1 MIDQIGEQCAQCNYF
16 AMLASWRA
24 LPVFAI
30 VAVLAIVLRKRVP
43 ARYLCWLWLIVV
55 ARLLLPFSI
64 ESSVAI
70 SSVADK
76 PAISLVSGEEE
87 PQTESSDFDTFTY
100 ENEEGES
107 VTAALLPPGATPEE
121 QAAADAIVAE
131 IAEAEIAAKAAS
143 AALPQFNQVDSAESF
158 IDKIEP
164 ALEVLAY
171 AVAFGIP
178 AVTIFMLLRGLLAHL
193 RFARKLSASPSITD
207 QATVDRLLRICDDL
221 QVGRRPQVKEVPA
234 LHAPAMFGLLRPVI
248 CLPQRWQEE
257 LTADQLDWVL
267 RHEVAHVKGRD
278 GLLLSI
284 ATLARSCQWFNPL
297 SWVAVSKLK
306 QNMERA
312 ADELATRHLDEMQVR
327 EYGKLLLRFA
337 AGQPSKR
344 PRPTIGLLAMA
355 APKGLQQRIE
365 SLGMPVKRRGWLR
378 GLMALI
384 VVGMVGVCGL
394 TDARPITQDAE
405 PPQPVPNFEVAVA
418 EWKQQRATNAKPAR
432 SVELFSA
439 SVDEAEPT
447 HSVSIDVSDVLSKAR
462 ELQPGIDGE
471 KFASMYFTSYP
482 FAVAE
487 RGASKIEKG
496 VLTVEVTKRQEQSL
510 RQRLSAFED
519 FGPWQIA
526 VELRVIDTDVRLLD
540 QFDWSTSASDT
551 RFARVARSPVSA
563 GLDAWDD
570 ARLSLAS
577 SDAMAADS
585 EPFSIEQSVSVP
597 IRAAKIG
604 HLQTTRFIHQV
615 QRDNRSN
622 IMQAPK
628 VTMFNGQSA
637 LITDVVQRPFVTDVV
652 EITGEKATAFQP
664 KISVFEDGW
673 RFFFKPEVAGDDRV
687 HLQMVFSKSSID
699 DVKRASLPY
708 RPDPTSE
715 DRVTIEVP
723 TVISNSIAVESY
735 LRTSESLLV
744 FSPTLFSNRSVD
756 DSERSN
762 HRIGQVFLIRTQL
775 IPDNEFLESFV
786 PKQDDE

>member
-1 MIDQIGEQCAQCNYF
+1 MIDQIIEPCAQWIYF

-43 ARYLCWLWLIVV
+43 ARYLCWLWLVV
-55 ARLLLPFSI
+55 IARLLLPFSI

-87 PQTESSDFDTFTY
+87 SPDKSSDFDTFTY

-121 QAAADAIVAE
+121 QAAADAIAAE
-131 IAEAEIAAKAAS
+131 IVEAENAAKAAS
-143 AALPQFNQVDSAESF
+143 AALPKFNQVNSAESF

-234 LHAPAMFGLLRPVI
+234 LHAPVIFGLLRPVI

-365 SLGMPVKRRGWLR
+365 SLGMPVKKRGWLH
-378 GLMALI
+378 GLTTLI
-384 VVGMVGVCGL
+384 VVGVVGVCGL
-394 TDARPITQDAE
+394 TDAKPVMESEIVQR
-405 PPQPVPNFEVAVA
+405 PVPNFEVATEKWEQHLLNDAKTVQSGEWPPIAADAA
-418 EWKQQRATNAKPAR
+418 ELKHTVEIDVTNAIA
-432 SVELFSA
+432 
-439 SVDEAEPT
+439 
-447 HSVSIDVSDVLSKAR
+447 KAA
-462 ELQPGIDGE
+462 ELQPGINAE
-471 KFASMYFTSYP
+471 KFLVNYLVPYTVASP
-482 FAVAE
+482 DRAE
-487 RGASKIEKG
+487 EKITDGILSVE
-496 VLTVEVTKRQEQSL
+496 LTEQQELLL
-510 RQRLSAFED
+510 RQMLSGLETS
-519 FGPWQIA
+519 GPWQI
-526 VELRVIDTDVRLLD
+526 VTQLYTIETDIRMLD
-540 QFDWSTSASDT
+540 QFDWSSTDSTT
-551 RFARVARSPVSA
+551 RFARLDRAPVLNDPKHWEEA
-563 GLDAWDD
+563 TL
-570 ARLSLAS
+570 RLNRQPLAS
-577 SDAMAADS
+577 PQPEHYSV
-585 EPFSIEQSVSVP
+585 EQSASIP
-597 IRAAKIG
+597 IRVAKISR
-604 HLQTTRFIHQV
+604 LQSERFVRQV
-615 QRDNRSN
+615 QKDTRSN
-622 IMQAPK
+622 IMHAPK
-628 VTMFNGQSA
+628 VTSFNGQSVA
-637 LITDVVQRPFVTDVV
+637 IGDVLRRPFVTDVV
-652 EITGEKATAFQP
+652 EVVGNEASAYQP
-664 KISVFEDGW
+664 KISLFEEGW
-673 RFFFKPEVAGDDRV
+673 RFLFKPTVSGEHQAKFRMAFT
-687 HLQMVFSKSSID
+687 HSSVD
-699 DVKRASLPY
+699 DVKLASLPN
-708 RPDPTSE
+708 RRGSTTDERT
-715 DRVTIEVP
+715 TIQVP
-723 TVISNSIAVESY
+723 TARTDSVAVQCDLKES
-735 LRTSESLLV
+735 EALLV
-744 FSPTLFSNRSVD
+744 FWPKPYSSDSAADVD
-756 DSERSN
+756 N
-762 HRIGQVFLIRTQL
+762 HRTHNERVFMIRTQIL
-775 IPDNEFLESFV
+775 SDNELLESFV
-786 PKQDDE
+786 PKKVD